1 MMNIKCDIETF
12 VEKPSDTSKTAI
24 LRQAKEIEIHNKKLE
39 MAKIKSQKNAQEL
52 KNTLELT

>member
-39 MAKIKSQKNAQEL
+39 MAKIKS
-52 KNTLELT
+52 